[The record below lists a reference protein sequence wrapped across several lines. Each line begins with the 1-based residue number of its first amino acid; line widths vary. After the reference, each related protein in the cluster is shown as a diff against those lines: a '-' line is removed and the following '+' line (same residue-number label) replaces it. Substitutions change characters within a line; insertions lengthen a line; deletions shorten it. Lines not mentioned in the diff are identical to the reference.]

1 MNKDYNF
8 DIGEKIKQA
17 RKDRNIS
24 AEKLA
29 SEIGVS
35 PSTIYR
41 YENNDI
47 SHMGIDKLKAIATV
61 LNTSASILLGWD
73 NEQTSL
79 NTDELNH
86 LQMYRFLDS
95 HGREIIDLLLKKEYE
110 RCISSSKLSSLSS
123 SDNKIN
129 ISTEEKCDEFLK
141 EYDKNNNKRAL

>member
-95 HGREIIDLLLKKEYE
+95 HGREIIDLLLKKNMNDVYPH
-110 RCISSSKLSSLSS
+110 L
-123 SDNKIN
+123 N
-129 ISTEEKCDEFLK
+129 
-141 EYDKNNNKRAL
+141 